1 MRTNVSSS
9 RLPTQAPPSPQPM
22 RPNYSSS
29 LFNSSARPPQT
40 NTNANTNSKGTAPG
54 SMFDD
59 ILPNSFPKM
68 TEAQKANQTLKD
80 IKREQNV
87 KEIDPDKL
95 KIMEWTDGKKANIRA
110 LLCSMHKVYSF
121 FNRVFLEFQYLYI

>member
-1 MRTNVSSS
+1 MRPNVSSS

-40 NTNANTNSKGTAPG
+40 NTNATTNSKGTAPG
-54 SMFDD
+54 AFDD